1 MDGGVLAQAPVPLAV
16 GFDVGADL
24 AVRVEEGEA
33 AEPEARVLAGAD
45 DAQAPD
51 EALEADGLRVLDADE
66 AVLGAHLLGERLGG
80 EREQAVNVLGKLV
93 EAPEDQADDLAR
105 PGVPALGP
113 GSGRAY
119 KDEKLSFVF
128 APMRAF
134 ERRFARCGGD

>member
-51 EALEADGLRVLDADE
+51 EALAADGPR
-66 AVLGAHLLGERLGG
+66 
-80 EREQAVNVLGKLV
+80 
-93 EAPEDQADDLAR
+93 
-105 PGVPALGP
+105 
-113 GSGRAY
+113 
-119 KDEKLSFVF
+119 VF
-128 APMRAF
+128 ALMRL
-134 ERRFARCGGD
+134 